1 MDSAED
7 GEREQILRVA
17 TRLFAALGYD
27 STSTHQIAEA
37 AGVEPAVVTARFTDK
52 RELYLA
58 VMKEA
63 HRILAAVIEPC
74 SDELRTAPPEGKAAA
89 LHRFIDGYLDVCLE
103 YPEIPSLWMHRWL
116 SDASDISNLES
127 MSAQPL
133 TWYAVDSMAT
143 VALPVDADPLFMTYT
158 MVWCIHGFSLSGV
171 LDKTGERRRLD
182 DEDAT
187 DRFRAHLHQLLG
199 RALDLPDG

>member
-27 STSTHQIAEA
+27 STSTQQIAEA
-37 AGVEPAVVTARFTDK
+37 AGLDVATVSAHFADK

-58 VMKEA
+58 VMAEA

-74 SDELRTAPPEGKAAA
+74 CDALRAASPEGKAEA
-89 LHRFIDGYLDVCLE
+89 LYRFIDGYFEVCLE

-116 SDASDISNLES
+116 ADASDISDLEA
-127 MSAQPL
+127 MSALPL
-133 TWYAVDSMAT
+133 TRYAVDAVAT
-143 VALPVDADPLFMTYT
+143 VAAPVDADPLFITYT

-171 LDKTGERRRLD
+171 LDKTGRRRRLD
-182 DEDAT
+182 DDAAT
-187 DRFRAHLHQLLG
+187 ARFRAHLHQLLA
-199 RALDLPDG
+199 RALGLA